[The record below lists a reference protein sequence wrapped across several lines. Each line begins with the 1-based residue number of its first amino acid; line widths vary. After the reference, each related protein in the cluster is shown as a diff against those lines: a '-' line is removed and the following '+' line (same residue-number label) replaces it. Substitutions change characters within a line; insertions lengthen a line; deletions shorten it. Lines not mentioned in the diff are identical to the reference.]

1 MTNLLSLNNL
11 TGETLQTVLIEIK
24 EEAQK
29 LVVILESNKQITKAQ
44 HRI

>member
-29 LVVILESNKQITKAQ
+29 LVVIL
-44 HRI
+44 